1 MKLSFIA
8 DRQYREEK
16 VLSWIGIGLL
26 IFISAFIWMP
36 KRDGIQAI
44 FALGILF
51 PMLCVL
57 PFRKPEFN
65 NYGGWITWLAL
76 IFTGYS
82 TLTSFWAPISKPDFF
97 IIQFVVLSVW
107 LMSIAWYAS
116 RREINWFRLQQ
127 YLLIMGVLV
136 GLINLILFYQKND
149 WFARLEGSF
158 AARNPNEIGALFGI
172 LTLLAFCQWLRAS
185 SKSHNIYY
193 FVLSV
198 ALLIPLLAS
207 QSRGALLALIATAS
221 MAVCYIRPSKKKL
234 VFLSLSGLIALGLL
248 IYGFSSAGLTAGR
261 FSPGLRDV
269 IWQEVFSRS
278 VSEHLWFGKGMEKFE
293 KIIIPDVDV
302 FDHAHNVWLDTFY
315 HTGLIGLIL
324 GLMHVFYVLQKF
336 KPSPVQTT
344 LHLWLMFSLIAGMF
358 DYRTFFWQI
367 DFKWFLFWIPVG
379 LISAIQIQ
387 EKRLDYDVY
396 KAT

>member
-207 QSRGALLALIATAS
+207 QSRGALLARIATAS
-221 MAVCYIRPSKKKL
+221 MAVCYIRP
-234 VFLSLSGLIALGLL
+234 
-248 IYGFSSAGLTAGR
+248 
-261 FSPGLRDV
+261 
-269 IWQEVFSRS
+269 
-278 VSEHLWFGKGMEKFE
+278 
-293 KIIIPDVDV
+293 
-302 FDHAHNVWLDTFY
+302 
-315 HTGLIGLIL
+315 
-324 GLMHVFYVLQKF
+324 
-336 KPSPVQTT
+336 
-344 LHLWLMFSLIAGMF
+344 
-358 DYRTFFWQI
+358 
-367 DFKWFLFWIPVG
+367 
-379 LISAIQIQ
+379 
-387 EKRLDYDVY
+387 
-396 KAT
+396 